1 MKSKFEKHGFLLTR
15 STEIPD
21 IKATLFEGEH
31 IKSGARLLFLDREDE
46 NKTFSIAF
54 KTIPEDNTGVFHII
68 EHSVLCGSEK
78 YPVKEPFVELLKG
91 SLNTFLNAM
100 TFPDKTMYPFSS
112 RNDKDF
118 SNLLSVYMDAV
129 LHPRILKDENIFRQE
144 GWHYV
149 LNGKNEKMS
158 YSGVVLNEMRGAYS
172 SPETVSYYN
181 LSKMLYSDTPYR
193 FESGGEPTEIQDLTY
208 EMFVGA
214 HKRFYHPSNAEIFLD
229 GSVRLD
235 EVLCQ
240 IDGFLKDYERAPVNI
255 EIPDQP
261 VFEEKRAEIEYEIS
275 DSESPENKTR
285 MSKGFIT
292 ARFDE
297 QERTVAIA
305 ILADALLSSN
315 ESPVKKALIESGL
328 CEDVSIF
335 PVDSIKEN
343 GTIIDFINVKDGKCD
358 ELSSLFVDTVK
369 GIAENGIQKDTLLAS
384 LNSLEFK
391 MREKD
396 YGRFPI
402 GLVYAMSALE
412 TSLYGGDPTQNLS
425 YEKTFASLREKIE
438 SDYFEKLL
446 LSVFITNPR
455 CATLIMTPSAKLGEE
470 KLKNENERLARAKAS
485 FSDEELSDII
495 EMNRRLLSW
504 QETPD
509 SEEALATLPML
520 KLSDISSEVEE
531 IDEKADSVN
540 GVTVLSHDLS
550 TNGISYID
558 LYFDVTD
565 LSKEEIFT
573 LRMLT
578 ALAQNVKTEKHTAL
592 ELQNIIKRELGAF
605 DISMTALCRDKK
617 PKIYAVAS
625 VSALDSN
632 KASVVE
638 LLKEVLYTSIY
649 TDKEIAHNV
658 VRQMKLSSDEAFTTS
673 GNGLGFNRAASYIS
687 PIAAVQEYF
696 SGYEAHKSIK
706 SLERDFDSLYP
717 LLSEKI
723 SELSKKIFTRNRL
736 LISHTGTPD
745 GEFISQ
751 IIDAVP
757 DGEEF
762 ISEAKIAPLG
772 LRREGIAI
780 AAQASYAELV
790 GNLFNEGEEISGS
803 LNVLRSLV
811 SYGYL
816 WGAIR
821 VQGGAYGTGLIVRNT
836 GNIGFYSYRD
846 PSPERSIQC
855 YKETGNFLR
864 EFAKSGEDITKFI
877 IGAIGEVSPL
887 ANSKLKGTLATSR
900 YLRGKTV
907 EDERRVRAEMLAT
920 DGNELMRLAD
930 VIDKISASGAVCIVA
945 GKDKLESCSEIDT
958 ILEI

>member
-1 MKSKFEKHGFLLTR
+1 MKSKFEKHGFVLKR
-15 STEIPD
+15 ETEIPD
-21 IKATLFEGEH
+21 IKATLFETEH

-129 LHPRILKDENIFRQE
+129 LHPRILKNENIFRQE

-149 LNGKNEKMS
+149 LGEKDGEMT

-172 SPETVSYYN
+172 SPETVSYYS

-193 FESGGEPTEIQDLTY
+193 FESGGEPTEIQNLTY
-208 EMFVGA
+208 EMFVEA
-214 HKRFYHPSNAEIFLD
+214 HKKFYHPSNAEIFLD
-229 GSVRLD
+229 GSVKLD
-235 EVLCQ
+235 EVLEQ
-240 IDGFLKDYERAPVNI
+240 IDGFLKEYEKSPVSI

-261 VFEEKRAEIEYEIS
+261 VFEERRAEIEYEIS
-275 DSESPENKTR
+275 SSENPENKTR
-285 MSKGFIT
+285 MSKGFI
-292 ARFDE
+292 AGRFDE
-297 QERTVAIA
+297 QEKTVAIA
-305 ILADALLSSN
+305 VLADALLSSN
-315 ESPVKKALIESGL
+315 ESPIKKTLLESGL

-335 PVDSIKEN
+335 PIDSIKEN

-369 GIAENGIQKDTLLAS
+369 ALSEKGIQKDALLAS

-396 YGRFPI
+396 YGRFPL
-402 GLVYAMSALE
+402 GLVYAMSTLE

-425 YEKTFASLREKIE
+425 YEKTFASLRMKIE
-438 SDYFEKLL
+438 TDYFEKLL

-455 CATLIMTPSAKLGEE
+455 RATLVMSPSATLGEE
-470 KLKNENERLARAKAS
+470 KLKKEKERLAKAKAGLS
-485 FSDEELSDII
+485 ENELSEII
-495 EMNRRLLSW
+495 EMNRQLLSW

-509 SEEALATLPML
+509 SEQALATLPML
-520 KLSDISSEVEE
+520 KLSDISSDVEE
-531 IDEKADSVN
+531 IDEKADTVN
-540 GVTVLSHDLS
+540 GITVLSHNLA

-565 LSKEEIFT
+565 LTKEEIFT

-578 ALAQNVKTEKHTAL
+578 SLVQNVKTEKHTAL
-592 ELQNIIKRELGAF
+592 ELQNVIKRELGSL
-605 DISMTALCRDKK
+605 DVSMTVLCRDKK
-617 PKIYAVAS
+617 PKIYTVAS
-625 VSALDSN
+625 VSVLDTNKSSAL
-632 KASVVE
+632 E
-638 LLKEVLYTSIY
+638 LLKEVLYTSVY
-649 TDKEIAHNV
+649 TDKEVAHNL
-658 VRQMKLSSDEAFTTS
+658 VRQMKLASDEAFTTS
-673 GNGLGFNRAASYIS
+673 GNSLGFNRAASYIS
-687 PIAAVQEYF
+687 SVAAVQEYF

-717 LLSEKI
+717 ALSEKI
-723 SELSKKIFTRNRL
+723 SKLAERIFTKKRL
-736 LISHTGTPD
+736 LISYTGTPD
-745 GEFISQ
+745 CEFISQ
-751 IIDAVP
+751 IIDAMP
-757 DGEEF
+757 DGEKF

-780 AAQASYAELV
+780 PAQASYAELV
-790 GNLFNEGEEISGS
+790 GNLFLEGEELSGS
-803 LNVLRSLV
+803 FNVVRSLV

-855 YKETGNFLR
+855 YKETGKFLR